1 MSYFIKKLE
10 STYIKWIQTLPYQLI
25 SNTDHSIDY
34 NIVHCPYF
42 DFVGVWLLGGCDF
55 NMFRHRRILSDE
67 FEYFFHKMST
77 WRKYW
82 IPVLDIHLATWT
94 MYSLSIFELYSNYT
108 LIFELFLDYSHSSKI
123 VDLNH
128 VLWKI
133 IDRI

>member
-55 NMFRHRRILSDE
+55 VVFGDDQSCGDRIRSAGT
-67 FEYFFHKMST
+67 FGS
-77 WRKYW
+77 
-82 IPVLDIHLATWT
+82 
-94 MYSLSIFELYSNYT
+94 
-108 LIFELFLDYSHSSKI
+108 SHSSSS
-123 VDLNH
+123 
-128 VLWKI
+128 
-133 IDRI
+133 